1 MKNFLFLALLSLSSK
16 SFAHDF
22 SSQLGNDISSTDYIY
37 ISCDNLADKIHVEL
51 SGNKSAGSP
60 IISAQ
65 IFKDTKA
72 KNITSQGNNIVDFQ
86 GGGGAYQMTINKN
99 KTAIA
104 PTYTIKNIKA
114 KNSIFNTNNKIL
126 PKKKTKINNK
136 IECIGF
142 IIPITKVAHVK
153 QQALNIYTKNCI
165 FNRDSAI

>member
-1 MKNFLFLALLSLSSK
+1 MKNFLFLALLSLSSN

-22 SSQLGNDISSTDYIY
+22 SSQLGDPKSCEANDISCTDYIY
-37 ISCDNLADKIHVEL
+37 ISCDNLTDKVHIEI

-99 KTAIA
+99 KIGMVN
-104 PTYTIKNIKA
+104 YTLVYHCEDANGEH
-114 KNSIFNTNNKIL
+114 TE
-126 PKKKTKINNK
+126 TD
-136 IECIGF
+136 
-142 IIPITKVAHVK
+142 
-153 QQALNIYTKNCI
+153 LNELQNQ
-165 FNRDSAI
+165 

>member
-1 MKNFLFLALLSLSSK
+1 MKNFLFLALLSLSSI

-37 ISCDNLADKIHVEL
+37 ISCDNLADKIHVEI
-51 SGNKSAGSP
+51 SGNKLAGSP

-99 KTAIA
+99 KIGMVN
-104 PTYTIKNIKA
+104 YTLIYHCEDANGEH
-114 KNSIFNTNNKIL
+114 TE
-126 PKKKTKINNK
+126 TD
-136 IECIGF
+136 
-142 IIPITKVAHVK
+142 
-153 QQALNIYTKNCI
+153 LNELQNQ
-165 FNRDSAI
+165 